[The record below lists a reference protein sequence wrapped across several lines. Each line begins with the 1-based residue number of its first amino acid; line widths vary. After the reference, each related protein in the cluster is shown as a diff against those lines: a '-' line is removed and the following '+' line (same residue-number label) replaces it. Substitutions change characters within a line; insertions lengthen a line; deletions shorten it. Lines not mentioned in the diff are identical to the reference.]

1 MRHGRE
7 NVTREENRSYIK
19 KSESLVKP
27 RDITAISFLGD
38 FNKYLPKKVQRTII
52 RKGSAK
58 IPYMGFIV
66 EPYCFFVSF
75 RIQDRAAARAMLP
88 DGYELADASIFKNAA
103 KHPLAI
109 ISAFSARTSAFM
121 GMRLECYI
129 VGRNKKTGAMSWIIV
144 DYETNTNSHDP
155 KNGFCGYTGDPAIHT
170 TTPYGELLVDVKGS
184 AGGRGFAAR
193 ANLHAGA
200 LEELDEELWVEGNMS
215 VDYGGALK
223 DESSVPFSLIFDP
236 VLMEKAMRI
245 PRDRIEIEANTFL
258 KEIIDPKQ
266 PESAAVFPYSQ
277 HFIIRQE
284 PQEQRIAR
292 KEDLLREIRTFLD
305 RDGLKTMSGD
315 DLKRPLFR
323 GMVISFLVNLGIIV
337 FLLVKLLS

>member
-1 MRHGRE
+1 MVKGRGDM
-7 NVTREENRSYIK
+7 TKEENRVYIK

-38 FNKYLPKKVQRTII
+38 FNRYLPKKVQRSML
-52 RKGSAK
+52 RKGSGK
-58 IPYMGFIV
+58 VPYMGFIV
-66 EPYCFFVSF
+66 EPYCFFASF
-75 RIQDRAAARAMLP
+75 RIQDRAAAQAMLP
-88 DGYELADASIFKNAA
+88 DGYELADASIFRNGGKN
-103 KHPLAI
+103 PLVI
-109 ISAFSARTSAFM
+109 ISAFSTRTSAFM

-129 VGRNKKTGAMSWIIV
+129 IGRNKETGSMSWIIV
-144 DYETNTNSHDP
+144 DYKTNTSSHDP

-184 AGGRGFAAR
+184 AGGGEFAAR
-193 ANLHAGA
+193 ADLNAGA
-200 LEELDEELWVEGNMS
+200 MEELDEELWVEGNMS

-245 PRDRIEIEANTFL
+245 PLNRVEIEANTFL
-258 KEIIDPKQ
+258 NTIIDPKR
-266 PESAAVFPYSQ
+266 PESVAVFPYSQ
-277 HFIIRQE
+277 HFIIRQDL
-284 PQEQRIAR
+284 QEGRIVR
-292 KEDLLREIRTFLD
+292 KEDLFREIRTFLD
-305 RDGLKTMSGD
+305 REGLKIMTGD

-323 GMVISFLVNLGIIV
+323 GMVISFVVNLGIII